1 MEVSRVSEFIWV
13 EKYRPKTIE
22 ECILPQ
28 RTKKTFQDFV
38 NKGEIPNMLL
48 SGPPGIGKTTVAKAL
63 CHQLGA
69 DFYVIN
75 GSDEGRFLDTVRN
88 NAKNFASTVSLT
100 SDSKHK
106 VIIIDE
112 ADNTTSDVQ
121 LLLRASIEEFSGN
134 CRFIFTCNYKNKI
147 IEPLHSRCSVVDFS
161 VSKKDKPTIAAQFFQ
176 RLNTILEEEKID
188 ADKKVVAE
196 LINKHFPDWRRV
208 LNECQ
213 RYSVGGKIDSGILAT
228 FSEVKTNELV
238 TNLKKKNFSEVRKW
252 CVNNLDNDPTVLLR
266 HVYDNLFTTLV
277 SSSIPAAVLIIA
289 KYQYQ
294 VAFVADQEINLLA
307 CLTEIMV
314 ECEFK

>member
-1 MEVSRVSEFIWV
+1 MSDFIWV
-13 EKYRPKTIE
+13 EKYRPATID
-22 ECILPQ
+22 ECILPKGI
-28 RTKKTFQDFV
+28 KKTFQDFV
-38 NKGEIPNMLL
+38 ERGEIPNMLL

-63 CHQLGA
+63 CNQLGS
-69 DFYVIN
+69 DYYVIN

-88 NAKNFASTVSLT
+88 SAKNFASTVSLT

-121 LLLRASIEEFSGN
+121 LLLRASIEEFSKN

-147 IEPLHSRCSVVDFS
+147 IDPLHSRCSVVDFS
-161 VSKKDKPTIAAQFFQ
+161 VNKKDKPTIAAQFFA
-176 RLNTILEEEKID
+176 RLNSILEEEKVE
-188 ADKKVVAE
+188 ADKKVLAE

-213 RYSVGGKIDSGILAT
+213 RYAVSGKIDSGILAA
-228 FSEVKTNELV
+228 FSDVAVNDLIK
-238 TNLKKKNFSEVRKW
+238 NLKQKNFSEVRKW
-252 CVNNLDNDPTVLLR
+252 VVTNLDNDTSVLLR
-266 HVYDNLFTTLV
+266 RIYDSLYDSLEHR
-277 SSSIPAAVLIIA
+277 SIPAAVLVLA
-289 KYQYQ
+289 KYQFQ
-294 VAFVADQEINLLA
+294 IAFVADQEINLLA

>member
-1 MEVSRVSEFIWV
+1 MSNFIWV

-22 ECILPQ
+22 ECILPESAKQ
-28 RTKKTFQDFV
+28 MFQEFL

-48 SGPPGIGKTTVAKAL
+48 AGPPGIGKTTVAKAL
-63 CHQLGA
+63 CNELGA
-69 DFYVIN
+69 DVYVIN

-112 ADNTTSDVQ
+112 ADNTSNDVQ
-121 LLLRASIEEFSGN
+121 LCLRAFIEEFAGN

-147 IEPLHSRCSVVDFS
+147 LQPLHSRCAVVDFS
-161 VSKKDKPTIAAQFFQ
+161 IKGKEKAQLAASFYKRIQDILQAEGVEYDSKVLI
-176 RLNTILEEEKID
+176 
-188 ADKKVVAE
+188 E

-213 RYSVGGKIDSGILAT
+213 RYSVSGKIDAGILAT
-228 FSEVKTNELV
+228 FSDVAVNELV
-238 TNLKKKNFSEVRKW
+238 KNLKEKNFPEVRKW
-252 CVNNLDNDPTVLLR
+252 VVSNMDNDTTVLMR
-266 HVYDNLFTTLV
+266 RIYDACYTSLENNSV
-277 SSSIPAAVLIIA
+277 PAAVLVLA

-294 VAFVADQEINLLA
+294 SAFVADQEINMLA
-307 CLTEIMV
+307 CLTELMV
-314 ECEFK
+314 ECNFR